1 MAPTSSLKE
10 RLAKLQSKSRKP
22 ARNGISSSPTKSPRK
37 IKKSFF
43 NPDNAIES
51 ETSLISTANID
62 DINDLPYLQFPDIDK
77 NEELNKLTILKA
89 ANRLSKKYM
98 LPQIGVGANGIGLL
112 SQNSKTFKI
121 SKKYP
126 NILIQDQLYAI
137 FKGQETKIDKI
148 ISELIDDSKLRVL
161 NMNFE
166 NFNFSVLIITDEFT
180 KIIKNSF
187 KDSEIKIRDQYIELL
202 NNDPTITQILSDDL
216 INCNLNHSLLISKGL
231 ICMSS
236 STEYT
241 SNPIYNITL
250 PHLGGLLRV
259 VQNAVKWITS
269 TTGNTR
275 EHMIMAATLRDK
287 WFKTYVPPKNSN
299 SNYKNDNSFNREYYT
314 TDRVG
319 VVKPKS
325 ELSGPGLNIV
335 KFRGIGLDWVLALM
349 LGTGCLESYESP
361 AGLVYK
367 STGKSL

>member
-1 MAPTSSLKE
+1 MAPSSSLKE

-22 ARNGISSSPTKSPRK
+22 VRRGVSSSPTKSSCK

-43 NPDNAIES
+43 NSDNPIES
-51 ETSLISTANID
+51 ETSLLSTANID
-62 DINDLPYLQFPDIDK
+62 DINDLPYLQFPDINK
-77 NEELNKLTILKA
+77 NESLNKLIILKA

-98 LPQIGVGANGIGLL
+98 LPQIGVGVNGVGLL

-137 FKGQETKIDKI
+137 FKGQETKIDRI
-148 ISELIDDSKLRVL
+148 ISELVDDSKLRVL

-166 NFNFSVLIITDEFT
+166 NFNFSVLIVTDEFN

-187 KDSEIKIRDQYIELL
+187 KDSEIQIRDRYLELL

-216 INCNLNHSLLISKGL
+216 INCNLDHSLLISKGL

-236 STEYT
+236 SPEYT
-241 SNPIYNITL
+241 SNLIYNITL

-259 VQNAVKWITS
+259 VQNSVKWITS
-269 TTGNTR
+269 ITTNTR
-275 EHMIMAATLRDK
+275 EHMIMTSTLRDR

-299 SNYKNDNSFNREYYT
+299 SNYINDNTFNREYYT

-319 VVKPKS
+319 IVKPKS
-325 ELSGPGLNIV
+325 EIAGPSVNIV

-361 AGLVYK
+361 AGLVYR